1 MNIQDSLVSLSI
13 PDIWWSLSGIPGI
26 IKVKGHEVVDLV
38 HRLST
43 NNCLQ
48 ISDKLGK
55 QTILTNEK
63 GRIVDIITLLQHK
76 DHYLLLT
83 SRDNEEVVIKW
94 LKKYIII
101 EDITFSIITDE
112 VDMITVHGSRSMDCI
127 SQLLHNQEL
136 HVPIHSLL
144 SSTENPNRIAIR
156 CMPIH
161 EMQFLIIDSK
171 GNGLIDIFTS
181 SDIILF
187 DKERFEIERILSGM
201 GIYGNELY
209 DAYNPLEAGLLHL
222 IDFKKGCYIGQEVIA
237 RLDSY
242 NKVQKRI
249 MGFVSELSIPLQSTL
264 LHDNTEI
271 GIVTSSHQL
280 SNGSIGLAYIRNE
293 YAYPESTVFAIIN
306 QQQIPCTILSLP
318 MRT

>member
-63 GRIVDIITLLQHK
+63 GRILDIITLLQHK

-83 SRDNEEVVIKW
+83 SRDNEEAVIKW
-94 LKKYIII
+94 LKKYIIM

-112 VDMITVHGSRSMDCI
+112 VDMITLHGSRSMDCI

-136 HVPIHSLL
+136 HVPIHSIL
-144 SSTENPNRIAIR
+144 SSTENPTRIAIR

-187 DKERFEIERILSGM
+187 DKKRFEIERILSGM
-201 GIYGNELY
+201 GMYGNELY

-249 MGFVSELSIPLQSTL
+249 MGFVSEHSIPLQSTL

-280 SNGSIGLAYIRNE
+280 SNGSIGLAYIRSE
-293 YAYPESTVFAIIN
+293 FAFPDSTVLTIIN

>member
-63 GRIVDIITLLQHK
+63 GRILDIITLLQHK

-83 SRDNEEVVIKW
+83 TRDNEEVVIKW
-94 LKKYIII
+94 LKKYIIM

-112 VDMITVHGSRSMDCI
+112 VDMITLHGSRSLDCI
-127 SQLLHNQEL
+127 AQLLHNQEL
-136 HVPIHSLL
+136 DVPIHSIF
-144 SSTENPNRIAIR
+144 SSTENPTRIAIR

-187 DKERFEIERILSGM
+187 DKDRFEIERILSGM
-201 GIYGNELY
+201 GMYGNELY

-249 MGFVSELSIPLQSTL
+249 MGFISEHSIPLQSTL

-280 SNGSIGLAYIRNE
+280 PNGSIGLAYIRNE
-293 YAYPESTVFAIIN
+293 YAYPESTVLAIIN

>member
-63 GRIVDIITLLQHK
+63 GRILDIITLLQHK

-83 SRDNEEVVIKW
+83 TRDNEEVVIKW
-94 LKKYIII
+94 LKKYIIM

-144 SSTENPNRIAIR
+144 SSTENPTRIAIR

-249 MGFVSELSIPLQSTL
+249 MGFISEHSIPLQSTL

-280 SNGSIGLAYIRNE
+280 PNGSIGLAYIRNE
-293 YAYPESTVFAIIN
+293 YAFPDSTVLTIIN

>member
-249 MGFVSELSIPLQSTL
+249 MGFISELSIPLQSTL

-280 SNGSIGLAYIRNE
+280 PNGSIGLAYIR
-293 YAYPESTVFAIIN
+293 
-306 QQQIPCTILSLP
+306 
-318 MRT
+318 

>member
-63 GRIVDIITLLQHK
+63 GRILDIITLLQHK

-83 SRDNEEVVIKW
+83 TRDNEEVVIKW
-94 LKKYIII
+94 LKKYIIM

-144 SSTENPNRIAIR
+144 SSTENPTRIAIR

-249 MGFVSELSIPLQSTL
+249 MGFVSEHSIPLQSSL

-280 SNGSIGLAYIRNE
+280 PNGSIGLAYIRNE
-293 YAYPESTVFAIIN
+293 YAFPDSTVLTIIN

>member
-63 GRIVDIITLLQHK
+63 GRILDIITLLQHK

-187 DKERFEIERILSGM
+187 DKKRFEIERILSGM
-201 GIYGNELY
+201 GMYGNELY

-249 MGFVSELSIPLQSTL
+249 MGFVSEHSIPLQSTL

-280 SNGSIGLAYIRNE
+280 SNGSIGLAYIRSE
-293 YAYPESTVFAIIN
+293 FAFPDSTVLTIIN